1 MMSYA
6 DIYELDP
13 CSAGREWL
21 QECEADSM
29 TLAEA
34 WAECPDVNWY
44 FWWLRESGHMTREL
58 DLRLQ
63 VAMLDTPADGC
74 TVRDL
79 ITDERSLALVALKE
93 RRLSGETIGN
103 EEWAAAWFAADDAAD
118 AARDAAR
125 TAASDSAWAA
135 TRTAARAA
143 WSVASD
149 AAWSAAAAASDA
161 AWVAAWSAASDSAA
175 DVARAAAQQWQARN
189 IREIVGN
196 PFASEEK

>member
-103 EEWAAAWFAADDAAD
+103 EEWAAA
-118 AARDAAR
+118 RDAAR

-143 WSVASD
+143 WSGASD
-149 AAWSAAAAASDA
+149 AAWAAAAAASDA
-161 AWVAAWSAASDSAA
+161 AWAAAWSAASHSAA
-175 DVARAAAQQWQARN
+175 DVARAAAQQWQARK

>member
-103 EEWAAAWFAADDAAD
+103 EEWAAAWFAA
-118 AARDAAR
+118 
-125 TAASDSAWAA
+125 
-135 TRTAARAA
+135 
-143 WSVASD
+143 
-149 AAWSAAAAASDA
+149 AASDA
-161 AWVAAWSAASDSAA
+161 AWAAAWSAASDSAA
-175 DVARAAAQQWQARN
+175 DVARAAAQQWQARKT
-189 IREIVGN
+189 REIVGN